1 MLRYSDYLEY
11 DYKDYKGIKVEAN
24 NKEIRKLAAK
34 IDKLNSKKRDIR
46 YYDMGADRK
55 KHRINVLINLYTQEI
70 AYLNRNSAAVQNQS
84 RDEVLQDSHIL
95 SNIELDLRNK
105 SYEKRAEEIRNS
117 EAALAAQRERINRM
131 SDGKIKN
138 KAITEANNLE
148 IRINHLKGKN
158 VRSERKQV
166 AILVR
171 KERLNKFVTRK
182 KMNDLRTRREINK
195 LVAKRD
201 VYLQERSDAQSAQ
214 RMAGISQKD
223 KMKYAKSSVKLNK
236 KIKKI
241 NKRLNSIRQK
251 RVVALG
257 GNQRTIPTR
266 QPRTQAP
273 TR

>member
-1 MLRYSDYLEY
+1 MYKYNDYRYYN
-11 DYKDYKGIKVEAN
+11 YKDYKGIKVEAN
-24 NKEIRKLAAK
+24 NKEIKKLEAK
-34 IDKLNSKKRDIR
+34 IDELNKKKDNIN
-46 YYDMGADRK
+46 YYDMSADRK
-55 KHRINVLINLYTQEI
+55 KHRINVLINLYTREVD
-70 AYLNRNSAAVQNQS
+70 YLRRNSAAVQNQS
-84 RDEVLQDSHIL
+84 QENVFKDGYLL
-95 SNIELDLRNK
+95 SNVELGLRNK
-105 SYEKRAEEIRNS
+105 FYEKRAEKIRNS
-117 EAALAAQRERINRM
+117 EADLAAQRARIDRM

-138 KAITEANNLE
+138 KALSEANNLE
-148 IRINHLKGKN
+148 IRINHLKAKN

-201 VYLQERSDAQSAQ
+201 VYLKERADAQSAQ
-214 RMAGISQKD
+214 RLAGISQKD
-223 KMKYAKSSVKLNK
+223 KMKYANSSVKLNK

-241 NKRLNSIRQK
+241 NKKLNSIRQK